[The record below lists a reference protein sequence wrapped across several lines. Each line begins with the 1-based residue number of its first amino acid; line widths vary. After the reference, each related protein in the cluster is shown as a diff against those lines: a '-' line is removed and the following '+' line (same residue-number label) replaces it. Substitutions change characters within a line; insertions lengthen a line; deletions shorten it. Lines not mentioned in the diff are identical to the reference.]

1 MEKAWKSVALAK
13 LPIRRILVGVAI
25 VAIAGSSL
33 IVLRLLPS
41 PQEPT
46 TVEQVA
52 PPIRTVT
59 ALGWLEPRGEVIKL
73 SAPSTAEG
81 NRLEQLRVKQGDRVK
96 VGQVIAI
103 LDSRDRLKAA
113 YLEAQIQVKIAQNK
127 LAQVKAGAKS
137 GEIASQKAEIAR
149 IVANQKSSVRA
160 QQAVVDRLSAEVQNA
175 LTESQRYT
183 SLYQAGAIS
192 ASQRD
197 SKQLAL
203 KTAQRNLQQAQAELS
218 RLQTTG
224 SPDLERAQATL
235 NKIVEVRPVDV
246 EAAQLEIE
254 RASAALKQAHAK
266 LEQASIRSSQDG
278 MILDILTRP
287 GEIISS
293 SDGIVEIGRTSD
305 MYAIAEVY
313 ESDIKAVHPGQ
324 SVQITSESLPTTL
337 QGRVDWID
345 AKVRRQSVVN
355 TDPSSN
361 VDARVVRV
369 HIQLDPAS
377 SQKATQFTNLQIQ
390 AQIQLEPQS

>member
-1 MEKAWKSVALAK
+1 MEKAWKSGAIAK
-13 LPIRRILVGVAI
+13 LPIRRILVGVAT
-25 VAIAGSSL
+25 VAIAGGSL
-33 IVLRLLPS
+33 ILLHLLPS
-41 PQEPT
+41 PREPT

-52 PPIRTVT
+52 PPITTVT
-59 ALGWLEPRGEVIKL
+59 ALGWLEPRGEVVKL
-73 SAPSTAEG
+73 SAPSSAEG
-81 NRLEQLRVKQGDRVK
+81 NRLEQLLVKQGDRVK
-96 VGQVIAI
+96 AGQVIAI
-103 LDSRDRLKAA
+103 LDSRDRLQAA
-113 YLEAQIQVKIAQNK
+113 YLEAQTQVKIAQNK

-160 QQAVVDRLSAEVQNA
+160 QEAVVDRLSAEVQNA

-254 RASAALKQAHAK
+254 RASAALKQAQAK

-278 MILDILTRP
+278 VILDILTRP

-324 SVQITSESLPTTL
+324 SVQITSESLSTAL

-377 SQKATQFTNLQIQ
+377 SQKAAQFTNLQIQ